1 MQRHSAPRRQFV
13 AIDEIRSSN
22 IFITA
27 EYDAC
32 KPIEAEVDGQA
43 AQGSLLDRAK
53 SRFRQITKGNAS
65 GGSPCCGERQGE
77 EAFVAEARGIQA
89 EAAETRREGSGA
101 AQRGLYG
108 RPER

>member
-1 MQRHSAPRRQFV
+1 MQRHSDPRRQFV

-53 SRFRQITKGNAS
+53 SRFRKITKGNAS
-65 GGSPCCGERQGE
+65 GGRRWCGDRPGE
-77 EAFVAEARGIQA
+77 KAFVAEGPAIQA
-89 EAAETRREGSGA
+89 GAAELVRRGSGA
-101 AQRGLYG
+101 GDF
-108 RPER
+108 